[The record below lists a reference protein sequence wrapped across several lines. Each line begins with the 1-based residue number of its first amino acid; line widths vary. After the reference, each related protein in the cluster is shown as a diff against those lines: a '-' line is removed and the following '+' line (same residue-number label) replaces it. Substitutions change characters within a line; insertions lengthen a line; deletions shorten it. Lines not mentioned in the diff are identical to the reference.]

1 MRTITPPLSGR
12 RITKLTHR
20 SFTTLMR
27 LLFDSFVVEVE
38 EIENESPQTV
48 LRMLYL
54 RCVKALHGHF
64 REEFSIIHQSDE
76 FGCFWVKIGSFIRNM
91 TSSGLFTKKM
101 TTFEPKFSSQHLVKH
116 GL

>member
-1 MRTITPPLSGR
+1 MAELQRLITTAPRVNGLKD
-12 RITKLTHR
+12 TYELKDVVAD
-20 SFTTLMR
+20 
-27 LLFDSFVVEVE
+27 LLFRYRMFVV
-38 EIENESPQTV
+38 
-48 LRMLYL
+48 L

-64 REEFSIIHQSDE
+64 RDDFNVSIIQSDE
-76 FGCFWVKIGSFIRNM
+76 FGCFWVKIGRFIRNM